1 LANST
6 SLWAIPVYLNNV
18 SWLNKNLA
26 RSKPE
31 KSSRHKFNKVVVV
44 ASILFLIPFTFK
56 NSFLQQLANP
66 SEKDTWFNSVSVG

>member
-1 LANST
+1 
-6 SLWAIPVYLNNV
+6 
-18 SWLNKNLA
+18 
-26 RSKPE
+26 
-31 KSSRHKFNKVVVV
+31 VV